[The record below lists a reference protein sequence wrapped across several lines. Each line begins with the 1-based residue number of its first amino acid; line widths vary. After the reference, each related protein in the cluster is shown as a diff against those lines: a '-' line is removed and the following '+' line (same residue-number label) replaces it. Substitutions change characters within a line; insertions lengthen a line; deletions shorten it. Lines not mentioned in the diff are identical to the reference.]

1 MELTL
6 LITGIIAFIFAKV
19 SKKLKKKNIFGN
31 KTAFAIWNTLF
42 ALIGGGLIIYILNFM
57 AKNGIQGGLSPKTFA
72 LITTIT
78 IAWAAYNFTSAGK
91 ADKKKEEKIF
101 SFNLEWAETVYF
113 AAFFAAVV
121 MFLFL
126 QAFKIPSASM
136 RNTLKEGDNLFVNKI
151 TYGIKLPFM
160 KNRLIKFNDI
170 KRGDIIV
177 FRFPA
182 ENKEQINCGESQYG
196 RDFVKRVIGLPGD
209 VVEVK
214 NKQVFINGE
223 LMPEQPYELYQ
234 DVERFAEEELP
245 YSREEYQKLWENRNL
260 EKTLGIYIRDY
271 FGPVTVPEGTYL
283 GIGDNRDSSCDS
295 RFWGPIPE
303 ENIKGKAWFIHWPL
317 NRIGLVK

>member
-19 SKKLKKKNIFGN
+19 SKVMKKKSIWSNKIFFG
-31 KTAFAIWNTLF
+31 IWNALF
-42 ALIGGGLIIYILNFM
+42 ALIGGGLIIYIFNFM
-57 AKNGIQGGLSPKTFA
+57 AKNGIQGGLSPRTFA

-78 IAWAAYNFTSAGK
+78 LACAVYNFISAGK

-101 SFNLEWAETVYF
+101 SFNMEWAETVYF

-136 RNTLKEGDNLFVNKI
+136 RNTLMEGDNLFVNKI
-151 TYGIKLPFM
+151 TYGVRLPFM
-160 KNRLIKFNDI
+160 KDRLIKFNDI

-182 ENKEQINCGESQYG
+182 ESKEQINCGESQYG
-196 RDFVKRVIGLPGD
+196 RDFVKRVIGMPGD
-209 VVEVK
+209 VVEIK

-223 LMPEQPYELYQ
+223 LMPQQPYEIYQ
-234 DVERFAEEELP
+234 DVERLAEEQLP
-245 YSREEYQKLWENRNL
+245 YSPEEYQKLWEDRKL
-260 EKTLGIYIRDY
+260 EKALGIYLRDY
-271 FGPVTVPEGTYL
+271 FGPVTIPEGTYL
-283 GIGDNRDSSCDS
+283 GIGDNRDFSCDS

-303 ENIKGKAWFIHWPL
+303 ENIKGKAWFIHWPPS
-317 NRIGLVK
+317 RIGLVK